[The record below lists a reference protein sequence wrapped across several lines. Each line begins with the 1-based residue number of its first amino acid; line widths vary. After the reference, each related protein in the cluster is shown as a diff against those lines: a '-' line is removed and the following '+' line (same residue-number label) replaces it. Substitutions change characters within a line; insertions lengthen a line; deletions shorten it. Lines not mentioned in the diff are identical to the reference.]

1 MRILFLILL
10 FALPYYFYT
19 KEETPV
25 SSQVDQVKLKMGA
38 PNRLDGEEDR
48 MLTSGEERPEEAEET
63 PEASVEEESAHAE
76 ENQEMSSSEE
86 ADVRQEEEVQFNDLE
101 EGWNK
106 ELKEMLTR
114 LEPAEGEEIHKA
126 YTQEQ
131 ENYQAELD
139 ALLNEKSQKTTDEAV
154 HEIEQLV
161 GQLDQKHQ
169 EKLKDILG
177 AHYEA
182 VRDGYE
188 AYMDSASSDHQ

>member
-10 FALPYYFYT
+10 VALPYYYFSQ
-19 KEETPV
+19 EESPV
-25 SSQVDQVKLKMGA
+25 SSQVDQVKLKLGA
-38 PNRLDGEEDR
+38 PNRIEDDR
-48 MLTSGEERPEEAEET
+48 MLTST
-63 PEASVEEESAHAE
+63 PEDTETEEMPASEDEAISDEEPQPEAVP
-76 ENQEMSSSEE
+76 SEDT
-86 ADVRQEEEVQFNDLE
+86 DVRQEEEVQLNDLE

-106 ELKEMLTR
+106 ELKEMLNR
-114 LEPAEGEEIHKA
+114 LEPADGEEIHKA
-126 YTQEQ
+126 YVQEQ

-161 GQLDQKHQ
+161 AQLDQKHQ
-169 EKLKDILG
+169 ERLKDVLG

-188 AYMDSASSDHQ
+188 AYMDSASTEQQ